1 MSIATKPRTTTLTQ
15 CDMCGDVSNSAPDLP
30 CGRDL
35 SEEVGDPAG
44 SWICTGTTRTVPVDD
59 Q

>member
-1 MSIATKPRTTTLTQ
+1 MTTLTQAPALTQ
-15 CDMCGDVSNSAPDLP
+15 CDMCGDLSNSAPELP

-35 SEEVGDPAG
+35 SEEVGDPDG
-44 SWICTGTTRTVPVDD
+44 SWICTGTTRTVPLDD